1 MSPVTGQCVGID
13 ISEDFLDVYLHPE
26 GKEVRFPH
34 NDEGIAALL
43 ALLRDHKIERVVLES
58 TGGLQRRLVRS
69 LQEAG
74 YAVSVV
80 NPERIWAYRR
90 LVGRVAKTDRI
101 DARLIAEYG
110 ATMRPPASVRLSEA
124 QQGMKELTSR
134 RDQLIESIAAEKKR
148 LRRVSHEAVRSS
160 LESHIAVL
168 GREVKRLES
177 VIEAAVPADG
187 ATRATAG
194 ILVSI
199 PGVGKLTANL
209 MAIDLPELGRL
220 GDKQIASLAGVAPHP
235 DESGKYRGKA
245 CIRGGRP
252 RVRAKLYM
260 AAFNARKYNPVI
272 ATFYARLVARG
283 KTFKQAM
290 TACMRKL
297 LVLMNTLVAR
307 GQLWDPSHAT

>member
-1 MSPVTGQCVGID
+1 MGTDTGQSVGID
-13 ISEDFLDVYLHPE
+13 ISEDFLDLYLHPA
-26 GKEVRFPH
+26 GKEMRLPH
-34 NDEGIAALL
+34 NDEGIASLL
-43 ALLRDHKIERVVLES
+43 ALLCDYKIERVVLES

-74 YAVSVV
+74 YALSVV

-90 LVGRVAKTDRI
+90 LVGRAAKTDRI

-110 ATMRPPASVRLSEA
+110 ATMRPAASVPLSEL
-124 QQGMKELTSR
+124 QQAMRELTSR
-134 RDQLIESIAAEKKR
+134 RDQLIEAIAAEKKR
-148 LRRVSHEAVRSS
+148 LRRISQEAVRSS
-160 LESHIAVL
+160 LETHIAYL
-168 GREVKRLES
+168 DREVKRLEA
-177 VIEAAVPADG
+177 VIEEAAQKDE
-187 ATRATAG
+187 ATRGKAE
-194 ILVSI
+194 ILRSI

-209 MAIDLPELGRL
+209 MAIDLPELGRVD
-220 GDKQIASLAGVAPHP
+220 DKQIASLAGVAPHP
-235 DESGKYRGKA
+235 DESGKYRGRA

-260 AAFNARKYNPVI
+260 AAFNARKYNPAI
-272 ATFYARLVARG
+272 KAFYARLVARG

-307 GQLWDPSHAT
+307 GQLWDPSHAS

>member
-1 MSPVTGQCVGID
+1 M
-13 ISEDFLDVYLHPE
+13 
-26 GKEVRFPH
+26 
-34 NDEGIAALL
+34 
-43 ALLRDHKIERVVLES
+43 
-58 TGGLQRRLVRS
+58 RS

-110 ATMRPPASVRLSEA
+110 ATMRPAASVPLSEA
-124 QQGMKELTSR
+124 QQAMRELTSR
-134 RDQLIESIAAEKKR
+134 RDQLIEAIAAEKKR
-148 LRRVSHEAVRSS
+148 LRRVSHEAVRAS
-160 LESHIAVL
+160 LESQIASL
-168 GREVKRLES
+168 EREVKRLES
-177 VIEAAVPADG
+177 AIEAAVPADE
-187 ATRATAG
+187 ATRTTAG

-235 DESGKYRGKA
+235 DESGKYRGRA

-272 ATFYARLVARG
+272 GAFYARLVSRG

>member
-1 MSPVTGQCVGID
+1 
-13 ISEDFLDVYLHPE
+13 
-26 GKEVRFPH
+26 
-34 NDEGIAALL
+34 
-43 ALLRDHKIERVVLES
+43 
-58 TGGLQRRLVRS
+58 
-69 LQEAG
+69 
-74 YAVSVV
+74 VV

-110 ATMRPPASVRLSEA
+110 ATMRPAASVALTEA

-134 RDQLIESIAAEKKR
+134 RDQLIAAIAAEKKR
-148 LRRVSHEAVRSS
+148 LRRVSHETVRTS
-160 LESHIAVL
+160 LKSQIAFL
-168 GREVKRLES
+168 EAEVKRLES
-177 VIEAAVPADG
+177 AIEAAVPEDE
-187 ATRATAG
+187 ATRTTAE

-235 DESGKYRGKA
+235 DESGKYRGRA

-272 ATFYARLVARG
+272 GGFYDRLVARG
-283 KTFKQAM
+283 KSFKQAM
-290 TACMRKL
+290 TACMSKL

-307 GQLWDPSHAT
+307 GKLWDPSHAT

>member
-1 MSPVTGQCVGID
+1 MGTVTGQSVGID
-13 ISEDFLDVYLHPE
+13 ISEDFLDVYLHPA
-26 GKEVRFPH
+26 GKEVRLPH
-34 NDEGIAALL
+34 NDEGTASLL
-43 ALLRDHKIERVVLES
+43 ALLRDFDIERVVLES

-110 ATMRPPASVRLSEA
+110 ATMKPAASIPLTEA
-124 QQGMKELTSR
+124 QQGMRELTSR
-134 RDQLIESIAAEKKR
+134 RDQLIEAIAAEKKR
-148 LRRVSHEAVRSS
+148 LRRVSHEAVQAS
-160 LESHIAVL
+160 LEAQIAFLVA
-168 GREVKRLES
+168 EVKRLEA
-177 VIEAAVPADG
+177 VIEAAVPAEE
-187 ATRATAG
+187 ATRTTSR

-235 DESGKYRGKA
+235 DESGKYRGRA

-272 ATFYARLVARG
+272 KAFYARLVARG

-307 GQLWDPSHAT
+307 GELWDPSRAT